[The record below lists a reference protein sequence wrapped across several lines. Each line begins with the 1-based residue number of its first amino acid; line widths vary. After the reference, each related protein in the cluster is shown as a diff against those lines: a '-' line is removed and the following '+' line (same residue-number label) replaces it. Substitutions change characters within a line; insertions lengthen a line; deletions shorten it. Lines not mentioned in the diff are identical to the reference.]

1 MNHLHLTNFSFVCE
15 CFYILIDQTNKLNM
29 LVLRPVAPALLHNTW
44 LHCAPNICYQLF
56 IVCVRRCLV
65 ELLNLSAA
73 VSRNNQVLS
82 QLDGFCEVCIQRVL
96 DPPDPFCA
104 KVG

>member
-1 MNHLHLTNFSFVCE
+1 
-15 CFYILIDQTNKLNM
+15 M
-29 LVLRPVAPALLHNTW
+29 LVLRPVARALLHNRW